1 MGNLSP
7 AQIKRPE
14 LLQDAAGGHGA
25 GTYLVETETLGD
37 LSLPLFEPFYR
48 FNSISGRS
56 KLEGPRAAVTRHGV

>member
-25 GTYLVETETLGD
+25 ATYLVERETLGD
-37 LSLPLFEPFYR
+37 LSLPLSSLFIALIP
-48 FNSISGRS
+48 
-56 KLEGPRAAVTRHGV
+56 